1 MTTPVLQALL
11 VADHIYQDQS
21 TGKFVICGIFGTI
34 YFLPPESQSQGDAAP
49 PGPAGDESGGESGN
63 GAGSGGPA
71 GAGSNG
77 PGAGSAPVPQQQQ
90 MPLNRL
96 LRAGSPSAYV
106 SLTEIHGQRSFELR
120 YVDLNENHVLF
131 TFEFK
136 VECRNPLETI
146 QLTLP
151 LPVLPVP
158 HEGAFALELVCEGEL
173 LGSHRVLAKRQPHQ

>member
-11 VADHIYQDQS
+11 VADQIYQDQA

-34 YFLPPESQSQGDAAP
+34 FFIPHENEGSPVEPTQNENGGANGGGQ
-49 PGPAGDESGGESGN
+49 GPAGQPF
-63 GAGSGGPA
+63 A
-71 GAGSNG
+71 
-77 PGAGSAPVPQQQQ
+77 QQQ
-90 MPLNRL
+90 MPLNRF

-106 SLTEIHGQRSFELR
+106 SLTEINGQRSFELR
-120 YVDLNENHVLF
+120 YVDLNQNNVLF

-136 VECRNPLETI
+136 VDCRNPLETV

-158 HEGAFALELVCEGEL
+158 HEGVFALELLCEGEL
-173 LGSHRVLAKRQPHQ
+173 LGSHRILTKRQPRS